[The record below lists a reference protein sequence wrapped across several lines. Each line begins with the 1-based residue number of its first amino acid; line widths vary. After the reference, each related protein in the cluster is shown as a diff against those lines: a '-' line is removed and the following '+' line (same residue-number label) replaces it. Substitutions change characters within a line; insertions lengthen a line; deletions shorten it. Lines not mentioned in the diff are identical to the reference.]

1 MTCCENTQEIITAS
15 LEESEGDVKEKSD
28 PSVGIVEEMMPD
40 PENLSELEKDDKEN
54 KKRPL
59 DVKQLEDPAS
69 EESIGDMVVIH
80 HL

>member
-40 PENLSELEKDDKEN
+40 PENLSELEN
-54 KKRPL
+54 
-59 DVKQLEDPAS
+59 
-69 EESIGDMVVIH
+69 
-80 HL
+80 

>member
-40 PENLSELEKDDKEN
+40 PENLSELEKDNKEN

-69 EESIGDMVVIH
+69 GRAAKDHGV
-80 HL
+80 